1 MSSSLRKN
9 DGYVLDGMSCPMAQA
24 LKELVDRVPEHAR
37 RSIALTG
44 LARR

>member
-9 DGYVLDGMSCPMAQA
+9 DGYVLDSMSCPTAQA
-24 LKELVDRVPEHAR
+24 LEESADPVPEHAR